1 MTSGGHPAV
10 RDDTSDVSG
19 ARRGISGQGRGQDK
33 DWDIDKLRS
42 DPEAIMEATPVTEP
56 MRRPRASP
64 LAINAAAI
72 GAILLRD
79 IRQRAGP
86 YYTGFLMILL
96 MPLVHLLIVVMV
108 FHILGRL
115 APHGTD
121 QLVYF
126 ALSVLP
132 FVIYVYL
139 SRQIVMS
146 LAENRPLLYFNRVKI
161 FDILIA
167 RGILEAAG
175 SVVVFIIFVCIVA
188 VYATDFSPRDWPGIV
203 FAVAATIYFG
213 FSFAVP
219 NALIARVLP
228 VWYLFFGLSAPVF
241 WLASGIIFFPAAVPD
256 PYDRWLALNPLLQCV
271 EWIRYAYY
279 DDYPDKLLNIPYL
292 ITFATACLAIS
303 LIAERLAR
311 RVLLSK

>member
-1 MTSGGHPAV
+1 VP
-10 RDDTSDVSG
+10 G
-19 ARRGISGQGRGQDK
+19 AASLDK
-33 DWDIDKLRS
+33 DWDKDRDSDKLHS
-42 DPEAIMEATPVTEP
+42 DPEAIMEATPVTES

-79 IRQRAGP
+79 IRQRAGR

-96 MPLVHLLIVVMV
+96 MPLVHLLIVVMC
-108 FHILGRL
+108 FHIFGRL
-115 APHGTD
+115 APQGTD
-121 QLVYF
+121 QVVYF
-126 ALSVLP
+126 GLSVLP
-132 FVIYVYL
+132 FVIYTYL
-139 SRQIVMS
+139 SRQIVIS
-146 LAENRPLLYFNRVKI
+146 LAENCPLLYFNRVKV
-161 FDILIA
+161 FDILLA

-175 SVVVFIIFVCIVA
+175 SVVVFIIFVCIFA
-188 VYATDFSPRDWPGIV
+188 VYSTDFSPRDWPGIV
-203 FAVAATIYFG
+203 FAVAATIYFS
-213 FSFAVP
+213 FSIGIP

-228 VWYLFFGLSAPVF
+228 VWYLLFNLSIPVF
-241 WLASGIIFFPAAVPD
+241 WAASGIIFFPTAIPD

-279 DDYPDKLLNIPYL
+279 EDYPDKLLNIPYL
-292 ITFATACLAIS
+292 ITFATACLAVS